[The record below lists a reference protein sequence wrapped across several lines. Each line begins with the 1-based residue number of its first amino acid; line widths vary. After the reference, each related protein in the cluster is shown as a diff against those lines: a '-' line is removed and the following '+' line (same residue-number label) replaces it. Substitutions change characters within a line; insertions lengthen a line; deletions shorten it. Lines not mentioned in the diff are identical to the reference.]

1 MTRSGSD
8 FNFVSTSGGSSTT
21 LMISLSQLLQIN
33 QSSVISVVEPLAR
46 RMKRYNFVRIF
57 IVFSFQFIYQ
67 QASGILAKMPSLN
80 WAPSLPSFMPS
91 FDGRCPVKTGQKC

>member
-1 MTRSGSD
+1 MVIKIHQYKYRYWYNCLMKSRMTRSGSD

-21 LMISLSQLLQIN
+21 LMISLSQLLQIT

-57 IVFSFQFIYQ
+57 IVFCLSIYL
-67 QASGILAKMPSLN
+67 S
-80 WAPSLPSFMPS
+80 
-91 FDGRCPVKTGQKC
+91 TGVGHVVEL